1 MKTLVKNT
9 ISSFLLLSVLMAEDI
24 TSGLK
29 QLDSTYQE
37 TNQQVLKNLDE

>member
-24 TSGLK
+24 TSG
-29 QLDSTYQE
+29 
-37 TNQQVLKNLDE
+37 